1 MAKGPSKKDYAA
13 SSDEQ
18 ANAVIAQS
26 EYRRFK
32 TRYQPLLV
40 KRMEQSQTDD
50 LKTNLRGR
58 ANADVQQAL
67 SRPNLAVVENPTAA
81 GDMAEARMGQLAEAD
96 KVAAKYKND
105 VGASVLARGR
115 QQAAVAQQGLSE
127 VSRLGTSAALAKAQA
142 KADVAQAKWNAVAQ
156 IGSAFTAQGLENYSQ
171 TKDVF
176 TPGRIDP
183 KATSDANGV
192 PQYKAATSW
201 DDRLSIG
208 LRRNF

>member
-13 SSDEQ
+13 SAGEQ
-18 ANAVIAQS
+18 ANAEVAQS

-142 KADVAQAKWNAVAQ
+142 KADVAQSKWNAAAQ
-156 IGSAFTAQGLENYSQ
+156 IGSALTSQGFENYSQ

-192 PQYKAATSW
+192 PQYKPATSW